1 MNVFVDTNVLLSL
14 YHLSGPDLDELK
26 KIVKLSEN
34 GQIDILL
41 PQQVADEFWRNRER
55 VIKDALDTF
64 AKTKSQ
70 YFLPNIVRANSK
82 ANELKKASDLVNSL
96 AKTLREEA
104 DETIRT
110 QSLAADKIIESL
122 LANCQTIDEKV
133 IKKAQLRKQ
142 IGNPPGKADSLGD
155 AINWEWLL
163 SKADRYDDLIIISAD
178 GDFESEL
185 TPSTPKEFL
194 VREWERSTDTGK
206 LTLYKGLP
214 EFLKAHFQDIK
225 LSDEIDK
232 LAALEKLEKSLS
244 FDATHNAIAKLIKY
258 DDFTDNEISRIAA
271 AYDNNNQVYM
281 IFGDMDV
288 TVLAKKVI
296 SVAKSG
302 AAKQAIKPIEALL
315 EQIEE
320 DENDIP
326 F

>member
-1 MNVFVDTNVLLSL
+1 MKVFVDTNVFLSL

-26 KIVKLSEN
+26 KIVKLAESGKIEV
-34 GQIDILL
+34 LL

-64 AKTKSQ
+64 SKTKSQ
-70 YFLPNIVRANSK
+70 YFLPNIVRANNK

-96 AKTLREEA
+96 VKTLREET

-122 LANCQTIDEKV
+122 LANCQPIDEQV
-133 IKKAQLRKQ
+133 MQKAQLRRQ

-163 SKADRYDDLIIISAD
+163 SHAGHYDDLIIISAD

-194 VREWERSTDTGK
+194 SREWGKYTETGK
-206 LTLYKGLP
+206 LTLFKGLP
-214 EFLKAHFQDIK
+214 EFLKANFPDIK

-232 LAALEKLEKSLS
+232 IAALEKLEKSLS
-244 FDATHNAIAKLIKY
+244 FAATHNAVAKLTKY
-258 DDFTDNEISRIAA
+258 DDFTDSEISRIAA
-271 AYDNNNQVYM
+271 AYNNNNQVYM
-281 IFGDMDV
+281 IFGDADV
-288 TVLAKKVI
+288 TAFAKKVI
-296 SVAKSG
+296 SVAKSET
-302 AAKQAIKPIEALL
+302 AKHAVKPMEELL
-315 EQIEE
+315 EQIE
-320 DENDIP
+320 DDDSDVP